1 MKSSALILWALLHAA
16 FPSQAANRLEAGKT
30 AAPAVPVAPAA
41 PVQKLLPAESS
52 IRFISRQ
59 MGVPVEG
66 RFRRFTATSQFD
78 PKRPQASSVSIDIDM
93 QSVDIGSTDTENELK
108 KPGWFDS
115 MRRPGASFRSSR
127 VRALGGGR
135 FEVEGVLAI
144 KGVEQSVMVPVQLT
158 QKGATTY
165 ALGSIQIKRMDF
177 RIGEGEWN
185 DITIV
190 ANEVT
195 VHFQLALNGIAAL

>member
-1 MKSSALILWALLHAA
+1 MKPSALILWALLHATL
-16 FPSQAANRLEAGKT
+16 PSQATGRPEAGKS
-30 AAPAVPVAPAA
+30 AAPAVPTASAA
-41 PVQKLLPAESS
+41 PMQKLLPVESS

-78 PKRPQASSVSIDIDM
+78 PKRPETSSVSIDIDV

-127 VRALGGGR
+127 VRALGAGR
-135 FEVEGVLAI
+135 FEVQGLLAI
-144 KGVEQSVMVPVQLT
+144 KGVEQPVVVPVQLT

-177 RIGEGEWN
+177 RIGDGEWN

-195 VHFQLALNGIAAL
+195 VHFQLALSGIAAL